1 MTTFIRRRIQPLQA
15 RAHGMWMYQGVS
27 DPTRVGR
34 EELSTNEVQK
44 SVRAITTLAV
54 DDDFPGPPL
63 VVPYGEDKELLEVS
77 LVFLILP

>member
-1 MTTFIRRRIQPLQA
+1 
-15 RAHGMWMYQGVS
+15 MWMYQGVS

-54 DDDFPGPPL
+54 DDDFPGLPL
-63 VVPYGEDKELLEVS
+63 VAPYGEDKELLEVS
-77 LVFLILP
+77 PVFLILP